1 LQNKLFC
8 AELLVSQLE
17 NLLWAQSCSKK
28 QVDLMIKQTQQLHE
42 AA

>member
-17 NLLWAQSCSKK
+17 NLFWAQSCSKE
-28 QVDLMIKQTQQLHE
+28 QVDQMIKKTQQLQE